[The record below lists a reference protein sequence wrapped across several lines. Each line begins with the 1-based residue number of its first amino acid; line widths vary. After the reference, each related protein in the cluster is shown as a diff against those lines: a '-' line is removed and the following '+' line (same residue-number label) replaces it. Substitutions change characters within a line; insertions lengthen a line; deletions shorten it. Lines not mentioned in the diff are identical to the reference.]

1 MKFCFSKYAI
11 AFFILGFFTSFIH
24 AERTIVSN
32 ISTSAD
38 SHIRLSWTLP
48 ENTEEAISTLLV
60 FRDTKPITSY
70 KMLENL
76 VPVAML
82 MGNENTWQDNVN
94 DYKNYYY
101 AVIAITDGKR
111 YDLIIPTMNSTV
123 TSVHLRLPKKSAAK
137 DVSENLQEMLYPE
150 GSMRETPLPY
160 IDIINEMKMKTL
172 PISDK
177 AKDEAKK
184 LAKSKTEQSVPL
196 DVHIFEEDLVSPDRG
211 DDYLLFD
218 VLRNTFIKKDY
229 ESSVKDLSNL
239 LAKDIREEVRKRA
252 QFYLGQSYYFSGLYS
267 DALVS
272 FLSLSNDYPALTK
285 KWINSSLDFMEL
297 PD

>member
-1 MKFCFSKYAI
+1 
-11 AFFILGFFTSFIH
+11 
-24 AERTIVSN
+24 AERPIVSN

-48 ENTEEAISTLLV
+48 ENTEEPISTLLV

-94 DYKNYYY
+94 DYKDYYY

-177 AKDEAKK
+177 AKNEAKK

-239 LAKDIREEVRKRA
+239 LAKDIREDVRKRT

>member
-24 AERTIVSN
+24 AERPIVSN

-48 ENTEEAISTLLV
+48 ENTEEPISTLLV

-94 DYKNYYY
+94 DYKDYYY

-239 LAKDIREEVRKRA
+239 LAKDIREDVRKRT